1 MKHMQMSEGV
11 IQQAV
16 GNITMLMDAKQGR
29 YLELNET
36 GAVILQALLTGA
48 TPELAAQ
55 QLSATYQV
63 SFAQALADVSLLT
76 SELLA
81 AKLLKL
87 AH

>member
-1 MKHMQMSEGV
+1 MKYLQMSEGV
-11 IQQAV
+11 VQQAV

-48 TPELAAQ
+48 TQESIAQ
-55 QLSATYQV
+55 QLSAAYQV
-63 SFAQALADVSLLT
+63 NLAQSLADVSKLT
-76 SELLA
+76 DELMT
-81 AKLLKL
+81 AKLLEL